1 MSFWRTYYHLVWA
14 TKDIEPLI
22 TPNREAQ
29 LVAYLI
35 RKANEL
41 GVRIYAVGV
50 MSDHIHLIV
59 AIPPRMAVADV
70 VKGLKGFVSFAF
82 GKGFSWQRGYGVM
95 TFGEGQ
101 RSQAMSYVQNQ
112 RQLHAHGETNRWLE
126 RYDEYDE
133 GPPDYGLVV
142 DDLAVS
148 LRESGPGY
156 DVLGE
161 APF

>member
-14 TKDIEPLI
+14 TKDEEPLI
-22 TPNREAQ
+22 PPAKESQ
-29 LVAYLI
+29 LMTLLI
-35 RKANEL
+35 RKSNEL
-41 GVRIYAVGV
+41 GVRIYAVSV
-50 MSDHIHLIV
+50 MPNHVHLIA

-70 VKGLKGFVSFAF
+70 IKNLKGFVSFSF

-101 RSQAMSYVQNQ
+101 RPQAMAYVQNQ
-112 RQLHAHGETNRWLE
+112 RQLHARGETNRWLE

-133 GPPDYGLVV
+133 GPPDHGLIV
-142 DDLAVS
+142 DDLGVS
-148 LRESGPGY
+148 LRERGSGY
-156 DVLGE
+156 NTLGE